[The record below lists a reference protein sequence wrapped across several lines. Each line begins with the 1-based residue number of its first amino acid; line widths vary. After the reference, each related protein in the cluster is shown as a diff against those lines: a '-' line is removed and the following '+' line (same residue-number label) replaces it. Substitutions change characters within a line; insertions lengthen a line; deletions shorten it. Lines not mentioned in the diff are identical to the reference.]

1 MLQTYLV
8 RACSMIC
15 LDGKP
20 QSVTYHHKM
29 IVDFAKF
36 IMLSQADNTHRLV
49 FITTP
54 SPGSGVHNQH
64 IWRLITRRSFHV
76 VCRWIETRH
85 PPSYV
90 RKIWV
95 QSQGGGGVCAPTPR
109 GSICCHFKV
118 HIRPGAKIP
127 VFFILSLS
135 PVKHARQR

>member
-29 IVDFAKF
+29 NVDFAKF

-76 VCRWIETRH
+76 VCRWIETWH
-85 PPSYV
+85 PPSCV

-95 QSQGGGGVCAPTPR
+95 QSQKRRR
-109 GSICCHFKV
+109 GMCPHPARKYLLPFYGSYKAGSEN
-118 HIRPGAKIP
+118 PGI
-127 VFFILSLS
+127 FYS
-135 PVKHARQR
+135 